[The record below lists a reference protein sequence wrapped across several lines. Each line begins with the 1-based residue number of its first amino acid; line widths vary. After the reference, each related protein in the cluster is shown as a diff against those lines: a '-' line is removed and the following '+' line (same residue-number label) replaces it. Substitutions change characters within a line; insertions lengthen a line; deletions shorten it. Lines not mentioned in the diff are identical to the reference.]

1 MATKRTDSFFVRG
14 MIQTTS
20 DAAWETQEIDLGSF
34 VDALG
39 EHVLRIYNIS
49 ARYQDGD
56 GNGPMFASNM
66 GIQGGQ
72 AYVTWCLTTQPLA
85 STTSQIDLSDK
96 SLVASG
102 TWGIVTNGPEAGTVG
117 GLQTNYATISDTYD
131 VAPQDWTNGYLIGV
145 DTLYLSIYQDSQMG
159 PDENRVSICMECV
172 SEKLSKA
179 AGMALALSQ
188 S

>member
-14 MIQTTS
+14 MIQTTT
-20 DAAWETQEIDLGSF
+20 DAAWETTEIDLGSF

-39 EHVLRIYNIS
+39 EHVLRIYRIS
-49 ARYQDGD
+49 CRYQDGD
-56 GNGPMFASNM
+56 GNGPPVPD
-66 GIQGGQ
+66 GITPPGGQ
-72 AYVTWCLTTQPLA
+72 AYITWALTTQPLS
-85 STTSQIDLSDK
+85 STTTQLDLSDK
-96 SLVASG
+96 SLIASG
-102 TWGIVTNGPEAGTVG
+102 TLGWLANGDPISATTNFV
-117 GLQTNYATISDTYD
+117 TISERYD
-131 VAPQDWTNGYLIGV
+131 IAPQDWTNGYLVGV
-145 DTLYLSIYQDSQMG
+145 DTLYLSIYQDSDMG